1 MDSANHYTTTGA
13 VFDYLVE
20 INQKTGVEPTFPM
33 AVEGMRR
40 RGLLQ
45 TSPPPFPPFY
55 SNMDREDFRNF
66 IRALPISA
74 GLFLT
79 QTNAFLSN
87 RTIQEPNLFPVGKD
101 VFCFLNMPYMDRQLH
116 FHDFFEIAYV
126 VEGSCTF
133 LFEGESASLGIGDV
147 CITSPM
153 AAHSLPLEPGC
164 TALSIVVR
172 KSTFNSL
179 FPNLLSSQNLV
190 SLFFRNSLYERRR
203 ANYIL
208 IRTGNDEVVFRT
220 AQQLTYECN
229 LADDFS
235 NPCSISLLN
244 LFLARALRAGAEVSL
259 HHYENYSEQDFDFT
273 LILLY
278 IQQNYRTVTL
288 SSLAETFHFSETY
301 LSKLIHKNMDRS
313 FTDVLRSLKMERAMD
328 FLMNTPMKVSEIA
341 LAVGYDSVD
350 HFSRTFRRVYG
361 ASPQQYKQAN
371 NPAKKRPRDHSDWS
385 ESDSRAESNRK

>member
-1 MDSANHYTTTGA
+1 MDSANYYTTTGA

-20 INQKTGVEPTFPM
+20 INQKAGVDPTFPM

-40 RGLLQ
+40 GGLLQ
-45 TSPPPFPPFY
+45 TSPPPFPPFN
-55 SNMDREDFRNF
+55 SNMNREEFRNF

-74 GLFLT
+74 GLFLA
-79 QTNAFLSN
+79 QTSTFLSS
-87 RTIQEPNLFPVGKD
+87 RTIQESNLFPAGKD

-116 FHDFFEIAYV
+116 FHDFFEITYV
-126 VEGSCTF
+126 AEGSCTF
-133 LFEGESASLGIGDV
+133 LFEGENASLGIGDV

-179 FPNLLSSQNLV
+179 FPHLLSSQNLV
-190 SLFFRNSLYERRR
+190 SLFFRNALYERRR

-208 IRTGNDEVVFRT
+208 IRTGNDQELFHTV
-220 AQQLTYECN
+220 QMMTYESN
-229 LADDFS
+229 RTDDFS

-259 HHYENYSEQDFDFT
+259 HHYENYSERDFDFT
-273 LILLY
+273 LVLLY

-288 SSLAETFHFSETY
+288 SSLAETFHFSESY

-313 FTDVLRSLKMERAMD
+313 FTDVLRSLRMERAMD
-328 FLMNTPMKVSEIA
+328 FLMNTSMKVSEIA

-361 ASPQQYKQAN
+361 MPPQQYKQTH
-371 NPAKKRPRDHSDWS
+371 R
-385 ESDSRAESNRK
+385 

>member
-1 MDSANHYTTTGA
+1 M
-13 VFDYLVE
+13 
-20 INQKTGVEPTFPM
+20 
-33 AVEGMRR
+33 
-40 RGLLQ
+40 
-45 TSPPPFPPFY
+45 SPLPSPPFY
-55 SNMDREDFRNF
+55 SNMDREGFRDF

-74 GLFLT
+74 DLFLA
-79 QTNAFLSN
+79 QTSTFLSS
-87 RTIQEPNLFPVGKD
+87 RTIHEPNLFPAGKD
-101 VFCFLNMPYMDRQLH
+101 VFCFLNMPYMDKQLH
-116 FHDFFEIAYV
+116 FHDFFEITYV

-133 LFEGESASLGIGDV
+133 LFEGETASLGIGDV

-208 IRTGNDEVVFRT
+208 IRTGNDQELFHTVQ
-220 AQQLTYECN
+220 ALTCESN
-229 LADDFS
+229 RADDFS
-235 NPCSISLLN
+235 NSCSISLLN

-259 HHYENYSEQDFDFT
+259 HHYENYSERDFDFT

-288 SSLAETFHFSETY
+288 ASLAKAFHFSETY
-301 LSKLIHKNMDRS
+301 LSKLIHKNMNQS
-313 FTDVLRSLKMERAMD
+313 FTEVLRTLKMNRAMD

-341 LAVGYDSVD
+341 SAVGYDSVD

-361 ASPQQYKQAN
+361 VPPQQYKQAHHE
-371 NPAKKRPRDHSDWS
+371 DTHQ
-385 ESDSRAESNRK
+385 

>member
-1 MDSANHYTTTGA
+1 MDSANYYTTTGA

-20 INQKTGVEPTFPM
+20 INQKAGVELTFPM

-45 TSPPPFPPFY
+45 TTPPPFPPFY
-55 SNMDREDFRNF
+55 SNMDREDFRDF
-66 IRALPISA
+66 IWALPISA
-74 GLFLT
+74 DLFLAQAST
-79 QTNAFLSN
+79 FLSN
-87 RTIQEPNLFPVGKD
+87 RIIQEPNLFPAGKD

-116 FHDFFEIAYV
+116 FHDFFEITYV
-126 VEGSCTF
+126 AEGSCTF

-208 IRTGNDEVVFRT
+208 IRTGNDEAVFRT
-220 AQQLTYECN
+220 ALQLTYECN
-229 LADDFS
+229 LVDDFS
-235 NPCSISLLN
+235 NACGVSLLN
-244 LFLARALRAGAEVSL
+244 LFLARILRAGAEVSL
-259 HHYENYSEQDFDFT
+259 HHYENYSERDFDFT

-288 SSLAETFHFSETY
+288 SSLAETFHFNETY

-313 FTDVLRSLKMERAMD
+313 FTEVLRTLKMSRAMD

-361 ASPQQYKQAN
+361 MPPQQYKQTHGSGTN
-371 NPAKKRPRDHSDWS
+371 EKQNYGT
-385 ESDSRAESNRK
+385 

>member
-1 MDSANHYTTTGA
+1 MDSANYYTTTGA

-20 INQKTGVEPTFPM
+20 INQETGVEPTFPM
-33 AVEGMRR
+33 AMEGMRR

-55 SNMDREDFRNF
+55 SNMDRESFRDF
-66 IRALPISA
+66 IWALPISA
-74 GLFLT
+74 DLFLA
-79 QTNAFLSN
+79 QTSTFLSS
-87 RTIQEPNLFPVGKD
+87 RTIHEPNLFPAGKD

-116 FHDFFEIAYV
+116 FHDFFEITYV

-133 LFEGESASLGIGDV
+133 LFEGESASLGMGDV

-172 KSTFNSL
+172 QSTFNSL

-208 IRTGNDEVVFRT
+208 IHTGNDQELFQTVQMLAYESNRT
-220 AQQLTYECN
+220 
-229 LADDFS
+229 DDFS

-259 HHYENYSEQDFDFT
+259 HHYENCSERDFDFT

-288 SSLAETFHFSETY
+288 SSLADAFHFSEAY
-301 LSKLIHKNMDRS
+301 LSRLIHKNMDRS
-313 FTDVLRSLKMERAMD
+313 FTDVLRSVKMDHAMD
-328 FLMNTPMKVSEIA
+328 LLMNTPMKVSEIA
-341 LAVGYDSVD
+341 AAVGYDSVD
-350 HFSRTFRRVYG
+350 HFTRTFRRVYG
-361 ASPQQYKQAN
+361 APPQRYKQA
-371 NPAKKRPRDHSDWS
+371 HQ
-385 ESDSRAESNRK
+385 